1 MSDETKT
8 RVETV
13 SDNIDAVIEK
23 RGEEAHQWIA
33 QQCLIDISVSLAMLV
48 DAGASSA
55 AAETTPAKS
64 TPSGNDSEET

>member
-1 MSDETKT
+1 MSDETRT

-13 SDNIDAVIEK
+13 SDNIDAVIEQ

-48 DAGASSA
+48 DAGSSSSA
-55 AAETTPAKS
+55 AAETTP
-64 TPSGNDSEET
+64 SEET